1 MGHVAKYPASAL
13 GHMLNHYGRTK
24 ETEYVIRGNDRIDPE
39 RTELNY
45 NLAPKREGGELEFI
59 HRRMAE
65 VRCLKRADVNVLCDW
80 VVTLPRFKSC
90 RTDVHITPDEEAVER
105 IFFER
110 VYKFLSIRYGEQ
122 NVVSAFVHRDETTP
136 HIHFAFLPIT
146 VDKKRGGEKLSA
158 KEVITRQDLKTFH
171 GDLERYLGHFRD
183 WEFEITN
190 GATKDGNKTVAEL
203 KKQTAH
209 EEVLKAQE
217 KATEARRVAEQLE
230 DKVKGLEGDIAALQA
245 TKERL
250 TSEEVK
256 AIRGEKNLLG
266 GLKGVTYKE
275 FEALKRTAVRV
286 DGMEYKVKCLTA
298 ERDQAL
304 AQAEAAYADANRQLA
319 AKVREVE
326 ADRPSMKMQME
337 MVELRRE
344 NDQLKRENSG
354 LAEKL
359 ERARHTVAYL
369 LNILKEKLPEI
380 YAAVTQRNS
389 PVADRTTEQKPK
401 PKRNRDMER

>member
-110 VYKFLSIRYGEQ
+110 VYKFLCIRYGEQ
-122 NVVSAFVHRDETTP
+122 NVVSAFVHKDETTP

-171 GDLERYLGHFRD
+171 GDLERYLGYFRD

-217 KATEARRVAEQLE
+217 KAVEARRVAEQLE

-256 AIRGEKNLLG
+256 AIRGQKNLLG

-304 AQAEAAYADANRQLA
+304 AQAEAAYDDANRQLA
-319 AKVREVE
+319 AKVKEVE

-389 PVADRTTEQKPK
+389 PVADRTPEQKPK

>member
-122 NVVSAFVHRDETTP
+122 NVVSAFVHKDETTP

-319 AKVREVE
+319 AKVKEVE

-344 NDQLKRENSG
+344 NDQLRRENSG

-389 PVADRTTEQKPK
+389 PVADRTPEQKPK